1 MAAFGRGPQPARPGP
16 AWRPGTRPPVTRN
29 AVRRTGFIHHVRPA
43 LSIRRPSQSAR
54 FSSGTRYF
62 GHFSQPFAPEHDPK
76 ARAFDKYGS
85 PPYSFYGSNGVTS
98 MPNVSADSRRT
109 ERLEARIPAELKD
122 VFVRAAALRGQSLT
136 DFIVSTVA
144 EAAQQVLRDQ
154 DILDLTR
161 RDQIA
166 FAEALAH
173 PPAPSAKLR
182 SAARSYKKRV
192 DA

>member
-1 MAAFGRGPQPARPGP
+1 
-16 AWRPGTRPPVTRN
+16 
-29 AVRRTGFIHHVRPA
+29 
-43 LSIRRPSQSAR
+43 
-54 FSSGTRYF
+54 
-62 GHFSQPFAPEHDPK
+62 
-76 ARAFDKYGS
+76 
-85 PPYSFYGSNGVTS
+85 